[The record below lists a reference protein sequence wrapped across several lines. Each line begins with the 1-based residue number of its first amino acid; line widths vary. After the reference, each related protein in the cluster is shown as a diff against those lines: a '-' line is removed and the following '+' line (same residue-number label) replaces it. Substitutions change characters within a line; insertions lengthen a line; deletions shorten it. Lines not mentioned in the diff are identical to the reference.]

1 MGISVI
7 YAVSKNGV
15 IGQNNTIPWYLSDEL
30 KYFSRVTRDSI
41 LIMGRKT
48 YESLPNKTL
57 PDRHLVVVS
66 KDHSSMI
73 NASAAPINVVAVG
86 DIKEAMLVSRS
97 IQRISGS
104 SQVFFIGGKEIIVAG
119 LKEAGTLYVTEVD
132 IEVSEDPSNI
142 VVDPVDLNVWELK
155 TTEYYKDT
163 KTGILFT
170 TMKFVK
176 K

>member
-15 IGQNNTIPWYLSDEL
+15 IGQNNTIPWHLSDEL

-119 LKEAGTLYVTEVD
+119 L
-132 IEVSEDPSNI
+132 S
-142 VVDPVDLNVWELK
+142 
-155 TTEYYKDT
+155 
-163 KTGILFT
+163 
-170 TMKFVK
+170 
-176 K
+176 